1 MRSAVHLQK
10 MKKVLDKP
18 WRRWYII
25 KAVTEKQKCHGET
38 EKTLTKK
45 EKYFL
50 DKGEKLC

>member
-18 WRRWYII
+18 WRQWYII
-25 KAVTEKQKCHGET
+25 KAVTEKQK
-38 EKTLTKK
+38 KTLTKK